1 LKIQVKGLKRLGC
14 AMALGLVLSV
24 MGLAES
30 PQAPSSEQ
38 TKQTTLR
45 RPMFQDILEASRDN
59 KKGVTITVRGQNIV
73 GVVEKVEVDCVHL
86 KSREYSKIVVRMDS
100 IDAVSIS

>member
-1 LKIQVKGLKRLGC
+1 MV
-14 AMALGLVLSV
+14 MALMLSV
-24 MGLAES
+24 TGVAET
-30 PQAPSSEQ
+30 PQASSEQ
-38 TKQTTLR
+38 AKQTTLR

-73 GVVEKVEVDCVHL
+73 GIVEKVEADCVHL